1 MNNRDFNLFA
11 WRLFLPLL
19 LFFILL
25 VSGCENGSPKPAPI
39 GDHAVL
45 EQLAE
50 SYRSVAQQ
58 YPVQPAS
65 MRPAGKKKFVE
76 EVFKKAGYS
85 FSATLKVFA
94 KQGVDVTSQDHRDLA
109 ELLMLAHKGLADTDM
124 ATLYSPEELD
134 AIKAIQASL
143 K

>member
-1 MNNRDFNLFA
+1 MNTREPGSFS
-11 WRLFLPLL
+11 RLQILPLL
-19 LFFILL
+19 LLL
-25 VSGCENGSPKPAPI
+25 LSLPGCDNGTSKPAPI

-58 YPVQPAS
+58 YPVQPVS
-65 MRPAGKKKFVE
+65 MRPAGKKQFVE
-76 EVFKKAGYS
+76 EVFKNAGYS
-85 FSATLKVFA
+85 FSATLMAFA
-94 KQGVDVTSQDHRDLA
+94 TKGADANSQDHRDLA
-109 ELLMLAHKGLADTDM
+109 ELLFLPHQGLGETGLATMYTGD
-124 ATLYSPEELD
+124 ELA